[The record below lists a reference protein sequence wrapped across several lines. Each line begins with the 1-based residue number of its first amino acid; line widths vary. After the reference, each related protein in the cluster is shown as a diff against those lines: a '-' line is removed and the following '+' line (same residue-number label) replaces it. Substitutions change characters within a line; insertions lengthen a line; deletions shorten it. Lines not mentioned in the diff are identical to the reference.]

1 MTDNQIIE
9 PANLSG
15 PLDAVTVVPTPTSLD
30 PEPDPTFELLL
41 TLLYSSKRVRTSNQK
56 TKNAK
61 PESENKGP
69 YNISIKTEWDAFLEI
84 ITDKLSVEHTDLVFS
99 SFEWHWLKPASGPW
113 LPLQDEGGF
122 ASMMKK
128 VKSKSDPYIIVCM
141 QAPVRKRG

>member
-1 MTDNQIIE
+1 MTDDQVIE

-15 PLDAVTVVPTPTSLD
+15 PLDTVTVVPTLTSLD
-30 PEPDPTFELLL
+30 PKPDPTFELLL
-41 TLLYSSKRVRTSNQK
+41 TLLYSSKRVRTSNWK

-61 PESENKGP
+61 PKSENKGP

-84 ITDKLSVEHTDLVFS
+84 ITNKLSVEHTDLVFS
-99 SFEWHWLKPASGPW
+99 SFEWHWLKPTSGPW

>member
-1 MTDNQIIE
+1 MTNNQVIE

-15 PLDAVTVVPTPTSLD
+15 PLDAVTVVPTPTSLE

-41 TLLYSSKRVRTSNQK
+41 TLLYSSKHVRTSNWK

-61 PESENKGP
+61 PELENKGP
-69 YNISIKTEWDAFLEI
+69 YNILIKTEWDTFLKI

-128 VKSKSDPYIIVCM
+128 VKSKSDPYIIVHM